1 MYDKFAFHFQAFISR
16 SSSGD
21 SWPPP
26 RFSNRNKMATC
37 TKREPVDRQMSMF
50 ASDSTPRGWMVDGKR
65 PAARFNARTRGSRR
79 RRRRRKK
86 WGRSV
91 RGVHRIFAISVRVS
105 ILFSRRGSLRG
116 TPALRPSLLFLFPS
130 FCNVGNRILIRFS
143 ASLLSFLFFARD
155 GLAGGDPPV

>member
-1 MYDKFAFHFQAFISR
+1 MINLLPISKLLYR
-16 SSSGD
+16 DLRVAIHGHRQGLVIGIR
-21 SWPPP
+21 WQP
-26 RFSNRNKMATC
+26 C
-37 TKREPVDRQMSMF
+37 TKREPVDRQMSTF

-155 GLAGGDPPV
+155 GLAGGDSPV